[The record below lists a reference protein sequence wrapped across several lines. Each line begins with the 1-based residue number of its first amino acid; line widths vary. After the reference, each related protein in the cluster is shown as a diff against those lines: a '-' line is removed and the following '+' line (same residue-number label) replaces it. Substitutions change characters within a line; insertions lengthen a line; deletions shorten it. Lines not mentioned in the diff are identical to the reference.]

1 MSRPKN
7 HHYVPRHFLRA
18 WDLEDKLNVLHLESE
33 GVFQEDISK
42 VCSRNYFYGNPP
54 TVETEISNLEGYQA
68 RPLNTLRDGSNLTD
82 LSDEEIRLL
91 LSFVTTQRSRTKA
104 MKEDINTGEE
114 FLRDAVRDDMEAD
127 RYEEFIEWTS
137 DLSEEEKEDTIV
149 EASLLGT
156 HYYIISLGIFAYIGI
171 QDLDAVMIRNVTDRD
186 FIVCDAPVV
195 HDNPR
200 YKAFRGLVLAALGN
214 RGLQLFCPV
223 DRNRMLLLY
232 DPEVY
237 QLESNSRRQ
246 VLIKSPEVVDQL
258 NLLQLHNAEE
268 IVMSR
273 PGSEQ
278 YVLELYDR
286 IEEVRRR
293 KEITET
299 IETELGDNVE
309 VDKVPPYQVPKLS
322 PELPGYSLRDRLS
335 YKKKRPRSQAPKSQ
349 RVVHRIFN
357 EAGAPDLALICA
369 IRFFEEL
376 LEQ

>member
-1 MSRPKN
+1 
-7 HHYVPRHFLRA
+7 
-18 WDLEDKLNVLHLESE
+18 
-33 GVFQEDISK
+33 
-42 VCSRNYFYGNPP
+42 
-54 TVETEISNLEGYQA
+54 
-68 RPLNTLRDGSNLTD
+68 
-82 LSDEEIRLL
+82 
-91 LSFVTTQRSRTKA
+91 
-104 MKEDINTGEE
+104 
-114 FLRDAVRDDMEAD
+114 
-127 RYEEFIEWTS
+127 
-137 DLSEEEKEDTIV
+137 
-149 EASLLGT
+149 
-156 HYYIISLGIFAYIGI
+156 
-171 QDLDAVMIRNVTDRD
+171 
-186 FIVCDAPVV
+186 
-195 HDNPR
+195 
-200 YKAFRGLVLAALGN
+200 
-214 RGLQLFCPV
+214 
-223 DRNRMLLLY
+223 MLLLY